1 MPAGVRLAIHPLGD
15 AALYVELDTP
25 MAGPRA
31 VALADALRE
40 HPGILDAVAG
50 WATVTVHYDPEQLA
64 PAALGET
71 IARLDAGRPRVQAR
85 PGRLHSIPVVYDGP
99 HLAQAAASLE
109 LDPDALVRLHT
120 TALYRVQMTAPTA
133 RGGVYLARLNGGATV
148 PRHGAGGCHM
158 PPGSVA
164 VAGALTSIGR
174 PADPEGWHLVGRTP
188 MELFLPDADPPNQLR
203 PGDRVRLTA
212 E

>member
-1 MPAGVRLAIHPLGD
+1 
-15 AALYVELDTP
+15 VELDAP
-25 MAGPRA
+25 AAGSR
-31 VALADALRE
+31 ALALARALRE
-40 HPGILDAVAG
+40 RPGVLDAVAG
-50 WATVTVHYDPEQLA
+50 CATVTVHYDPEQLA
-64 PAALGET
+64 SAALGEA
-71 IARLDAGRPRVQAR
+71 IARLAAPRQVKGER
-85 PGRLHSIPVVYDGP
+85 PGRLHAIPVVYDGP

-109 LDPDALVRLHT
+109 LDPNTLVRLHT
-120 TALYRVQMTAPTA
+120 AALYRVQMTARTA
-133 RGGVYLARLNGGATV
+133 RGSVYLAPLSGGARV

-188 MELFLPDADPPNQLR
+188 IDVFLPDANPSTRLR
-203 PGDRVRLTA
+203 PGDRVRPTA